1 MRYLFGVLSV
11 CAVGVA
17 SLAGCSGT
25 PRWTPGQCE
34 VVVFV
39 DDIATYTDAPDG
51 TDCIYLDG
59 TPGVCVAGSCER
71 RCAADV
77 DCTDFRDCT
86 TNACDP
92 TTGLCSY
99 ATAADGSL
107 CAGGTCQDGECMLT
121 SSVLPCTD
129 QGIRNAVAAGGGPYT
144 FACDGPTTVTTEA
157 EIPIDTNVILDGGGK
172 LTLDG
177 NDEHRI
183 FAVSVAVHG
192 IVAELRGFTMT
203 HGTARASDA
212 YTQDTGGGVNNA
224 ATLTLRDCAVTS
236 SAATYGGGIYNSGTL
251 TLVDSSVSNN
261 RAEKNG
267 GGINGG
273 GGTVFLV
280 RSTVTG
286 NSASKGGGIL
296 GITINLLDSTV
307 SNNSAAQGAG
317 LFIFGTNEFELDPAI
332 AVNSTLSGNAA
343 SAAGGGVYN
352 DIAAKLILTQT
363 TVSDNSAPSGS
374 AIFNNGS
381 GLTSHNES
389 SAAPRSHP
397 GPTGPGV
404 VTVSSS
410 VISGRCATQSPA
422 EWHSGGHNIESIG
435 DTCGFDQATDQVNV
449 TADALALGPLQD
461 NGGPTM
467 THALL
472 PGSVAI
478 DVIPEAEC
486 LDADGAP
493 LTIDQRGFPRDSMCD
508 VGAFEVQP

>member
-1 MRYLFGVLSV
+1 MGRVAHVILAILS
-11 CAVGVA
+11 
-17 SLAGCSGT
+17 LLIAGCGLHAD
-25 PRWTPGQCE
+25 REFWTPDQCLMLPDGTQCVYFGGEPGVCIAEDCKPRCASDTECNDRKDCTSDACDATNGLCSNEPLADGTECSGGQCE
-34 VVVFV
+34 
-39 DDIATYTDAPDG
+39 
-51 TDCIYLDG
+51 
-59 TPGVCVAGSCER
+59 E
-71 RCAADV
+71 
-77 DCTDFRDCT
+77 
-86 TNACDP
+86 
-92 TTGLCSY
+92 
-99 ATAADGSL
+99 
-107 CAGGTCQDGECMLT
+107 GTCVLSGTL
-121 SSVLPCTD
+121 LPCTE
-129 QGIRNAVAAGGGPYT
+129 QGIRNAIHVGGGPYT

-236 SAATYGGGIYNSGTL
+236 SAATYGGGIHNSGTL

-317 LFIFGTNEFELDPAI
+317 LFIFGANEFELDPAI

-381 GLTSHNES
+381 GLTSQNES

-422 EWHSGGHNIESIG
+422 EWHSGGHNIESTG
-435 DTCGFDQATDQVNV
+435 DTCGFDQSTDQVNV

-461 NGGPTM
+461 NGGSTM
-467 THALL
+467 THALGD
-472 PGSVAI
+472 GSVAI
-478 DVIPEAEC
+478 DVIPGAEC
-486 LDADGAP
+486 LDADGQP
-493 LTIDQRGFPRDSMCD
+493 LTTDQRGEPRDTMCD